1 MACKSKNQVKKVA
14 VLKILDDMKTN
25 RPVLVNEAL
34 IISEEL
40 NRTAILLKEAWKEGI
55 QEAWNTYV

>member
-1 MACKSKNQVKKVA
+1 
-14 VLKILDDMKTN
+14 MKTN

-55 QEAWNTYV
+55 